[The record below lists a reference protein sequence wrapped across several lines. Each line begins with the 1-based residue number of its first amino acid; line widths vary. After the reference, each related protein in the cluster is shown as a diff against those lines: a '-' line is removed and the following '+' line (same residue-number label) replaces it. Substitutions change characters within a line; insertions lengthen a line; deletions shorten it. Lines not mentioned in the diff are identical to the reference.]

1 MRPVTPDDAIKSI
14 RIKTGSLRRLFK
26 ERAMYAEEIVAGERK
41 VAEMRA
47 RGAEPSDI
55 KQQVRGRFSPRR
67 ARARS
72 GM

>member
-1 MRPVTPDDAIKSI
+1 MSRVTADDAIKAI

-41 VAEMRA
+41 VADMRA

-55 KQQVRGRFSPRR
+55 RQQVRR
-67 ARARS
+67 
-72 GM
+72 